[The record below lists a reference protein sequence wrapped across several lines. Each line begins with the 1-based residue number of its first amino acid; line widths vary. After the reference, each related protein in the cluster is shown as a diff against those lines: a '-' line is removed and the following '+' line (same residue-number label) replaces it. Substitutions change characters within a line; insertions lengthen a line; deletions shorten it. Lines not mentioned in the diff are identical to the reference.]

1 MKIGIDLDGVIFD
14 SEKLYRVY
22 TELYDMIELG
32 KNSKKDNRE
41 LKFQDRF
48 DWTDEEKDNFLDEY
62 QPEIISQAN
71 YMPGAKMILKKLK
84 EEGNDLYII
93 TARGIHNEQ
102 IIEITKI
109 FLKKLEWIYLRS
121 AIGQF

>member
-1 MKIGIDLDGVIFD
+1 
-14 SEKLYRVY
+14 
-22 TELYDMIELG
+22 
-32 KNSKKDNRE
+32 
-41 LKFQDRF
+41 
-48 DWTDEEKDNFLDEY
+48 
-62 QPEIISQAN
+62 
-71 YMPGAKMILKKLK
+71 MILKKLK

-121 AIGQF
+121 VIGQF

>member
-1 MKIGIDLDGVIFD
+1 MKIGIDLDGVVFD

-102 IIEITKI
+102 IIEITKNI
-109 FLKKLEWIYLRS
+109 FKETAGISL
-121 AIGQF
+121 

>member
-1 MKIGIDLDGVIFD
+1 MKIGIDLDGVVFD

-71 YMPGAKMILKKLK
+71 YMPGAKW
-84 EEGNDLYII
+84 
-93 TARGIHNEQ
+93 
-102 IIEITKI
+102 
-109 FLKKLEWIYLRS
+109 FLRN
-121 AIGQF
+121 

>member
-48 DWTDEEKDNFLDEY
+48 DWTDEEKDN
-62 QPEIISQAN
+62 
-71 YMPGAKMILKKLK
+71 
-84 EEGNDLYII
+84 
-93 TARGIHNEQ
+93 
-102 IIEITKI
+102 
-109 FLKKLEWIYLRS
+109 LRS
-121 AIGQF
+121 QFATANTNSMSRSNPYVFAEQGLYMLMTVLSGKLVTNGSVLISWDQIDPWNKVIYN